1 MNPEEQQFE
10 KFSYLIPI
18 TLHKMFQNPSK
29 LAISNHLSY
38 DDLIQYGRI
47 GLLDAIRSYPEK
59 GKGKL
64 KEQSY
69 MIRNIRWAIG
79 CHISREAL
87 NQSIYKNTYNKK
99 RNLNKKINLISMSMN
114 PYNDMDDDATYY
126 DIVSTDNY
134 SQHPESVESIVHS
147 QIGYNKMLNVLTDK
161 EKEMVLMK
169 MNENLSY
176 QEIGQ
181 RLGISKQ
188 YVGKLF
194 RGMQDK
200 INRHMGVATV

>member
-1 MNPEEQQFE
+1 MSPEEQQFE

-29 LAISNHLSY
+29 LAISHHLSY
-38 DDLIQYGRI
+38 DDLIQYGRM

-87 NQSIYKNTYNKK
+87 NQSTYKNTHYKK
-99 RNLNKKINLISMSMN
+99 RHLNKKINLISMSMN

-134 SQHPESVESIVHS
+134 SQHPESIESIVHS
-147 QIGYNKMLNVLTDK
+147 EIECNRILKVLTVK
-161 EKEMVLMK
+161 EKEMVLMR
-169 MNENLSY
+169 MNEDLTY

-188 YVGKLF
+188 YVGKF
-194 RGMQDK
+194 FKRIQDK
-200 INRHMGVATV
+200 INRHMGAATV